1 MQKSRCEKR
10 KGDRMKNMVL
20 VATVFIMAGIVGA
33 ETVNLPGRI
42 DGVIVYRGQALV
54 TRMIDLK
61 LPAGSHEV
69 IVGNLPEKIV
79 AESLYSQ
86 APENVTILSVRYR
99 QRAVQEDTREEV
111 KQVDL
116 LIEQTET
123 KIRLAKGD
131 EEHLG
136 RQLARL
142 DKLTDFT
149 AAAEK
154 SDLNRGMLQYDPLE
168 KTATFIEGK
177 ADDYQKKLVAVRES
191 LLQLAKELE
200 LAKRKRGEL
209 AAGYSRTEREA
220 VIFMNKSNPAPST
233 IELTYLVNDA
243 SWTPQY
249 NLRSTPDKSLAVI
262 EYNAVVHQSSGE
274 TWEGINLALSTAEP
288 TLVANAPILDPLK
301 IALRE
306 GIQPPGMLSL
316 INVQS
321 AAQPADQ
328 QGKVAQLIDQTAQF
342 DDMMKSRRDNL
353 KKGKLAQVELN
364 SLATSNQMFEFNAD
378 KQSLVQMQQRMAVI
392 KRTEGVSV
400 MYKLP
405 GKLALPSRS
414 DQQLLTIA
422 VVRTKAEF
430 TLVATPLLTDYV
442 YLQGEMVNDSDTILL
457 PGPASMYRNNEFVGK
472 GEMGLVTIGQP
483 FTAGFGI
490 DSQVQVVREFKD
502 KKVETLWGNRNDEQQ
517 YRIELSNYKNQAV
530 KLRLL
535 ERIPYADNPNVEVA
549 LLPMSHELSKD
560 TEYARTVQKKGIL
573 RWDLTLPAGTTGEK
587 ATVVTYGFTM
597 KYDKNMHIEMAGK

>member
-1 MQKSRCEKR
+1 
-10 KGDRMKNMVL
+10 
-20 VATVFIMAGIVGA
+20 
-33 ETVNLPGRI
+33 
-42 DGVIVYRGQALV
+42 
-54 TRMIDLK
+54 
-61 LPAGSHEV
+61 
-69 IVGNLPEKIV
+69 
-79 AESLYSQ
+79 
-86 APENVTILSVRYR
+86 
-99 QRAVQEDTREEV
+99 
-111 KQVDL
+111 
-116 LIEQTET
+116 
-123 KIRLAKGD
+123 
-131 EEHLG
+131 
-136 RQLARL
+136 
-142 DKLTDFT
+142 
-149 AAAEK
+149 
-154 SDLNRGMLQYDPLE
+154 
-168 KTATFIEGK
+168 
-177 ADDYQKKLVAVRES
+177 
-191 LLQLAKELE
+191 
-200 LAKRKRGEL
+200 
-209 AAGYSRTEREA
+209 
-220 VIFMNKSNPAPST
+220 
-233 IELTYLVNDA
+233 
-243 SWTPQY
+243 
-249 NLRSTPDKSLAVI
+249 
-262 EYNAVVHQSSGE
+262 
-274 TWEGINLALSTAEP
+274 
-288 TLVANAPILDPLK
+288 
-301 IALRE
+301 
-306 GIQPPGMLSL
+306 
-316 INVQS
+316 
-321 AAQPADQ
+321 
-328 QGKVAQLIDQTAQF
+328 
-342 DDMMKSRRDNL
+342 
-353 KKGKLAQVELN
+353 
-364 SLATSNQMFEFNAD
+364 
-378 KQSLVQMQQRMAVI
+378 MQQRVAVI

-560 TEYARTVQKKGIL
+560 AEYARTVQKKGIL

>member
-1 MQKSRCEKR
+1 
-10 KGDRMKNMVL
+10 
-20 VATVFIMAGIVGA
+20 MASFVSA
-33 ETVNLPGRI
+33 ETKNINGRI

-54 TRMIDLK
+54 TRMIDLE

-79 AESLYSQ
+79 SESLYSQ

-99 QRAVQEDTREEV
+99 ERAVREDTREEV

-116 LIEQTET
+116 QIEQIET
-123 KIRLAKGD
+123 KIRLAKGE
-131 EEHLG
+131 EEHLN

-142 DKLTDFT
+142 EKLTDFT

-154 SDLNRGMLQYDPLE
+154 GDLNRGVLQYEPLE

-177 ADDYQKKLVAVRES
+177 ADEYQKKLVDIRES
-191 LLQLAKELE
+191 QLQLAKDLE
-200 LAKRKRGEL
+200 LAKRKRAEL

-220 VIFMNKSNPAPST
+220 LVFINKTNAVKST
-233 IELTYLVNDA
+233 IELTYLVNEA
-243 SWTPQY
+243 GWTPQY
-249 NLRSTPDKSLAVI
+249 NLRATPDKAQAVI

-274 TWEGINLALSTAEP
+274 SWEGTNLALSTAEP
-288 TLVANAPILDPLK
+288 TLVANAPILEPLR
-301 IALRE
+301 IALSD
-306 GIQPPGMLSL
+306 GSQPLAPLM

-321 AAQPADQ
+321 AEQQP
-328 QGKVAQLIDQTAQF
+328 QGQVAQFIDQTKQF
-342 DDMMKSRRDNL
+342 EDLLRSRRENL

-364 SLATSNQMFEFNAD
+364 SIALSNQMIEFNAD
-378 KQSLVQMQQRMAVI
+378 KQALVQMQQRMAVI

-405 GKLALPSRS
+405 GKLSLPSRS

-422 VVRTKAEF
+422 VIRTKADF

-457 PGPASMYRNNEFVGK
+457 PGPAAMYRNGEFVGK
-472 GEMGLVTIGQP
+472 GEMNLVTIGQP

-502 KKVETLWGNRNDEQQ
+502 KKVETLWGNRVDEQQ
-517 YRIELSNYKNQAV
+517 YRIELHNYKNAAV

-535 ERIPYADNPNVEVA
+535 ERIPFAENPNIDVQ
-549 LLPMSHELSKD
+549 LTPMSHELSKD
-560 TEYARTVQKKGIL
+560 AEYARTTQKKGIL
-573 RWDLTLPAGTTGEK
+573 RWDLTLPATTTGEK

-597 KYDKNMHIEMAGK
+597 KYDKNMRIGAVGQGQ

>member
-1 MQKSRCEKR
+1 MK
-10 KGDRMKNMVL
+10 KGFWVTMIL
-20 VATVFIMAGIVGA
+20 VATFSGLVGA
-33 ETVNLPGRI
+33 ETVNLNGKI

-54 TRMIDLK
+54 TRQIELK
-61 LPAGSHEV
+61 MPAGSHEV

-111 KQVDL
+111 KNVDA
-116 LIEQTET
+116 LIEQIET
-123 KIRLAKGD
+123 KIRLAKGE

-142 DKLTDFT
+142 EKLTDFT

-154 SDLNRGMLQYDPLE
+154 SDLNRGVLQYEPLE

-177 ADDYQKKLVAVRES
+177 ADEYQKKLVEVRES
-191 LLQLAKELE
+191 LLQLGKELE
-200 LAKRKRGEL
+200 LAKRKRAEL

-220 VIFMNKSNPAPST
+220 VIFMNKSNPAQSV
-233 IELTYLVNDA
+233 IELTYLVNEA

-306 GIQPPGMLSL
+306 GIAGPGLLPVL
-316 INVQS
+316 INAPS
-321 AAQPADQ
+321 AAQLGQQ
-328 QGKVAQLIDQTAQF
+328 QGQVAQLIDQSAQF
-342 DDMMKSRRDNL
+342 DEMMKSRRENL

-378 KQSLVQMQQRMAVI
+378 KQALVQMQQKMAVI

-549 LLPMSHELSKD
+549 LTPMSHELSKD
-560 TEYARTVQKKGIL
+560 AEYARTVQKKGIL
-573 RWDLTLPAGTTGEK
+573 RWDLTLPPGTTGEK

-597 KYDKNMHIEMAGK
+597 KYDKNMHIEIAGSGQ